1 MSIRRWEPL
10 GAMGGIVFIVLQFAA
25 QGLIQVGGGEPAFS
39 APAEEILSYF
49 ENRDQLLFNVGGF
62 LMAVSF
68 IAFFWF
74 LGVLWARLR
83 QHEGDPAWMSLVAF
97 SSALVGA
104 AIVLASSGWGAAV
117 FRIEEGLDPQLARY
131 MFDDGNIGF
140 ATYWIFLAG
149 FLLSSCLVAVRD
161 GALPRWLG
169 WFGLVT
175 AATLLVGRAFWDLPS
190 GTIFIPYTLFA
201 FWLIAAS
208 VVLIRDA
215 GRADTGES
223 E

>member
-1 MSIRRWEPL
+1 MSKHRWEQI
-10 GAMGGIVFIVLQFAA
+10 GAAGGIAFIVLQFAA
-25 QGLIQVGGGEPAFS
+25 QGLIQIGGGEPAFN

-49 ENRDQLLFNVGGF
+49 ENRNPLLFNIGGF

-97 SSALVGA
+97 GSALVGA
-104 AIVLASSGWGAAV
+104 AIVLASSGWGTAV

-140 ATYWIFLAG
+140 ATYWVFLAG
-149 FLLSSCLVAVRD
+149 FLLTSGVVAVRD

-169 WFGLVT
+169 WFGLIT
-175 AATLLVGRAFWDLPS
+175 AATLLVGRVFWDLPS
-190 GTIFIPYTLFA
+190 GAIFIPYTLFA
-201 FWLIAAS
+201 FWIIVAS
-208 VVLIRDA
+208 VVLIRGA
-215 GRADTGES
+215 AKAETVES
-223 E
+223 K